1 MSTMVSVDDLADAI
15 QDELEKYREDVTD
28 GVKKSVQAAA
38 KQCRDEIKDAS
49 PVRTGRYRKGWRAS
63 TAYESAEDI
72 RIMVHNKTDY
82 QLTHLLE
89 KSHLT
94 RDGVTRTTAIP
105 HIAPAEKHAAETLEN
120 KVKVVVRGDG

>member
-1 MSTMVSVDDLADAI
+1 MSTLVSVDDLANAI
-15 QDELEKYREDVTD
+15 QDELEKYRQDVTN
-28 GVKKSVQAAA
+28 GVKKSVRDAA

-94 RDGVTRTTAIP
+94 RDGVKRTKAIP
-105 HIAPAEKHAAETLEN
+105 HIAPAEKRAAETLEN
-120 KVKVVVRGDG
+120 KVKVVIRGGG